1 MLEEVAIRRVVDKG
15 VIKLSE
21 NDVKSIV
28 VFGGIGNMMSST
40 ARYIMEKFAMRM
52 KWKYAQYQFPEK
64 PDTVDEK
71 TIILVYGWFGL
82 WNDNL
87 CFRNEAKDVCEH
99 LTKILKDK
107 SEVKLIL
114 VMRSDVFSNHKGDLE
129 KYHSLFSNK
138 FNLHDEHLSDDYSEY
153 FKMKTKSCKVD
164 KCKCHELSIA
174 KIRYGNDELI
184 GLPLKV
190 EIILKYHDH
199 DELLKSYS
207 DSWDILTAMK
217 DHFKALE
224 EHEKPIYEWIMYT
237 CLKGHFSQTDPFDQD
252 LINKMNY
259 GIKLC
264 SFEEHR
270 EPLHK
275 YLRVWFSDL
284 QNVSTEDA
292 RYVFWHPFIYI
303 CAFHYLY
310 KKEKSIIMNHC
321 NVNAIMQLL
330 RPNSWKTNK
339 TPSSYIEVCADA
351 ADVELLRKRLRKL
364 ELLSKYNDH
373 PLIKDTENDDK

>member
-164 KCKCHELSIA
+164 KCKCHELNIA
-174 KIRYGNDELI
+174 KLRHGNDELI
-184 GLPLKV
+184 GIPLKV

-207 DSWDILTAMK
+207 DSWDILTAMI

-224 EHEKPIYEWIMYT
+224 KHETSIYECIMYT
-237 CLKGHFSQTDPFDQD
+237 CMIGYFSRTESFDEE
-252 LINKMNY
+252 LISKMKFQ
-259 GIKLC
+259 IQLS
-264 SFEEHR
+264 SFDKHSKHLHR
-270 EPLHK
+270 
-275 YLRVWFSDL
+275 YLRVWSDSE
-284 QNVSTEDA
+284 NVSTEDGP
-292 RYVFWHPFIYI
+292 YFFWHPFIYI
-303 CAFHYLY
+303 CAIHYLY
-310 KKEKSIIMNHC
+310 KKNKSIIMNHC
-321 NVNAIMQLL
+321 NVDAIMQLV
-330 RPNSWKTNK
+330 RPNSWKINK
-339 TPSSYIEVCADA
+339 TLSYIEVCADA
-351 ADVELLRKRLRKL
+351 EDVELLRERLQKL
-364 ELLSKYNDH
+364 GLLEIYRDH
-373 PLIKDTENDDK
+373 PLFKDTENDDK